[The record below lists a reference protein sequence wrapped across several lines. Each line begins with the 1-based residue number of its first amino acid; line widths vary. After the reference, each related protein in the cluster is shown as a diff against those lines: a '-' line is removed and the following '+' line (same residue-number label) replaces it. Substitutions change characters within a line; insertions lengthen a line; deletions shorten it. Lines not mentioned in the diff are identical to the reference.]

1 MSYGN
6 NLSINAPFAIFK
18 YQIRPFSQTFC
29 PKDTFFLLI
38 VLKQTPINIK

>member
-6 NLSINAPFAIFK
+6 NLSMKAPFAIFK
-18 YQIRPFSQTFC
+18 CQIRPFSQTFC

-38 VLKQTPINIK
+38 APKQTPINIK